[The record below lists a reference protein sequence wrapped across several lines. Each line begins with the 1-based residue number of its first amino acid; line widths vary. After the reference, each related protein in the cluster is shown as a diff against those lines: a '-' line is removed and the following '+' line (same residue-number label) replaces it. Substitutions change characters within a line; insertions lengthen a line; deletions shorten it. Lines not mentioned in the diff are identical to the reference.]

1 MKKKIKLINKTKN
14 IKISL
19 ITCDDDYSVNEMG
32 YMLEFENVTTHKIKR
47 LLITEYIKE
56 ITGSAQKKGKNLPM
70 FYT

>member
-32 YMLEFENVTTHKIKR
+32 YMLEFENVTTHTPTAR
-47 LLITEYIKE
+47 AGQTQAQSGG
-56 ITGSAQKKGKNLPM
+56 TSAVR
-70 FYT
+70 